1 MALKKNQARS
11 YDRKEY
17 KTLLKSAIPAAIMAS
32 DGTRFDSEESASV
45 FFARELDHVK
55 AESYDVEYPEFT
67 ALSLFPVSN
76 ETDPGADTVTY
87 YTYDKTGLAKIIDN
101 YSTDLPRAD
110 VTGKPSYAQVKSIGD
125 SYGYSAQEMR
135 ASRMAGKS
143 LDSRKAESARYQIDN
158 LTNKI
163 AWCGDENSG
172 LMGVLSTGQ
181 NVPLYTITNGADG
194 QADWAHK
201 TADEILA
208 DINGM
213 QKQVA
218 RITKNVERPDTL
230 CVPSD
235 VYMDIS
241 TRRIPDTATTVKAFL
256 LENAPYLK
264 DIISAAEL
272 DADSVE
278 TNPYAKTTG
287 DGKGVAFLFKND
299 KRKMALE
306 NPMPFMQYPL
316 QVQGL
321 ETVIPCEART
331 AGVIFYYPL
340 SALIAVGVS

>member
-1 MALKKNQARS
+1 MAMDYN
-11 YDRKEY
+11 RKEA
-17 KTLLKSAIPAAIMAS
+17 KTLRESAIPAAVMAS
-32 DGTRFDSEESASV
+32 EGTRFDSEDDASV

-67 ALSLFPVSN
+67 ALNLFPVSN
-76 ETDPGADTVTY
+76 DTDPGAETVTY
-87 YTYDKTGLAKIIDN
+87 YTYDKTGLASVIDN

-143 LDSRKAESARYQIDN
+143 LDARKAESARYQIDN

-163 AWCGDENSG
+163 AWRGDEASG

-181 NVPLYTITNGADG
+181 NVPLYTITNGASNK
-194 QADWAHK
+194 ADWANK

-218 RITKNVERPDTL
+218 RVTKNVERPDTL

-256 LENAPYLK
+256 LANAPYLK

-272 DADSVE
+272 DADAVD
-278 TNPYAKTTG
+278 TNPYAKVT

-316 QVQGL
+316 QVKGL
-321 ETVIPCEART
+321 ETIIPCEART

-340 SALIAVGVS
+340 SALIAVGVSVS